1 MSHVLVLAAGAGS
14 RLGERPKAL
23 LTLPDG
29 RTFVQKI
36 VETARAA
43 GATGISV
50 VVGPPHG
57 DAIRKALPA
66 GAGAIVN
73 PRPERG
79 MLSSVQTGVQA
90 LPGNVTSV
98 LIWPVDTP
106 LVEVATIRAIFS
118 AAPGQLVVP
127 TYKSRGGHPIRVPR
141 GAFPAL
147 SALSG
152 EATLKDLVDGTARV
166 HRLAV
171 DDEGVTRDVDTPA
184 DLTAVGKPAKK

>member
-14 RLGERPKAL
+14 RLGEQPKAL

-29 RTFVQKI
+29 RTFLQKI

-43 GATGISV
+43 GATGVSV

-57 DAIRKALPA
+57 DAIRKGLPA
-66 GAGAIVN
+66 GAGAVVN

-90 LPGNVTSV
+90 LPASVTSL

-106 LVEVATIRAIFS
+106 LVAVATIRAIFS

-127 TYKSRGGHPIRVPR
+127 TYKSKGGHPIRVPR
-141 GAFPAL
+141 SAFAAL
-147 SALSG
+147 AALSG
-152 EATLKDLVDGTARV
+152 EATLKDLVDGSPRV

-184 DLTAVGKPAKK
+184 DLAQVTKKK